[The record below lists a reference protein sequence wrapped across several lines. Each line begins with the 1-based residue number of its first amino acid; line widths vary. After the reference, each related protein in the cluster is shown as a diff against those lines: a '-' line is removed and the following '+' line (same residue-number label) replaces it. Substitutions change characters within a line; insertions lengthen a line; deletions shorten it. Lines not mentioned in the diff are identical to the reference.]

1 MSIYGRPRPQGNTFE
16 LYAWLFMRLSGLLL
30 LFLAL
35 GHLFIMHLLG
45 NAEGFGVD
53 RITYEFVAGRW
64 AGAYGLFWRL
74 WDGSLLY
81 LAMLHGL
88 NGLRTVIDDYVHGR
102 ALRGFLYFAMT
113 AFAMIFLGIGTI
125 TILLFNPPLPPT

>member
-1 MSIYGRPRPQGNTFE
+1 MAVFGRPRPVGNTFE
-16 LYAWLFMRLSGLLL
+16 LYAWIFMRLSGLAL

-45 NAEGFGVD
+45 DETGFGVD
-53 RITYEFVAGRW
+53 RVTYEFVLGRW
-64 AGAYGLFWRL
+64 TGDLGLFWRL

-88 NGLRTVIDDYVHGR
+88 NGLRTVIDDYVHTPT
-102 ALRGFLYFAMT
+102 LHGFFTFLLL
-113 AFAMIFLGIGTI
+113 AFAMAFLGIGTI
-125 TILLFNPPLPPT
+125 TILLFSPPT